1 MHGSIVGT
9 FPGLSSTSLRGFTSL
24 GMATTVLANGS
35 FCCDKITGHKG
46 DVNWCTFSP
55 VKRHLVTTSGDKT
68 VRVWDT
74 STKGTPTEL
83 HVLRGHKYYVNCAEF
98 TPIGD
103 LLCTG
108 SSDFSVKLWS
118 TESYSEIGNYINVL
132 MKYFGCG
139 FA

>member
-1 MHGSIVGT
+1 
-9 FPGLSSTSLRGFTSL
+9 
-24 GMATTVLANGS
+24 MASTVLANGP

-74 STKGTPTEL
+74 SAKGTPTEI
-83 HVLRGHKYYVNCAEF
+83 HVLQGHKYYVNCAEF

-118 TESYSEIGNYINVL
+118 TESYSEIGKLIIPLKCY
-132 MKYFGCG
+132 GCG